1 MKCPRTGTALK
12 PLRIGGVEVD
22 VSEHCAGV
30 WFDRFELDKFKT
42 PNDAM
47 GEALAHHLSQFNS
60 PLLDLSARL
69 RCPRHPETM
78 MMRRFFGQARKVE
91 IDECPECGG
100 IWLDA
105 EELQLIRELVGQ
117 NGPVGAPVVPSDT
130 HVDVI
135 DDALR
140 RDLQRIANALGA
152 ASHAVG

>member
-1 MKCPRTGTALK
+1 MRCPRTGTELK

-30 WFDRFELDKFKT
+30 WFDRFELDKFKS

-47 GEALAHHLSQFNS
+47 GAALAAHLAQFDS

-69 RCPRHPETM
+69 RCPRHPESV
-78 MMRRFFGQARKVE
+78 MMRRFFGPARKVE

-105 EELQLIRELVGQ
+105 EELHQIRQILAGH
-117 NGPVGAPVVPSDT
+117 GAGTIDYAR
-130 HVDVI
+130 VDDSIAVI
-135 DDALR
+135 DDSVL
-140 RDLQRIANALGA
+140 RDLDHLANALGA
-152 ASHAVG
+152 A